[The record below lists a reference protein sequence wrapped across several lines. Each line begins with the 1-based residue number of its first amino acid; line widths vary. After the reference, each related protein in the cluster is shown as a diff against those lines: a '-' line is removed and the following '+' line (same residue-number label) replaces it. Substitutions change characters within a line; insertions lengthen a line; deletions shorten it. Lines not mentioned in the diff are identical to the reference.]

1 MDYNL
6 LVCAA
11 CKQWVA
17 IDVSADRECD
27 SVSFDGNEAMEVG
40 SKEDVANFCEQI
52 LSYYN
57 IDSFRD
63 LDLDIKIV
71 LVSEYSNLIADLFIQ
86 MEGAKSVNVIDV
98 KSIIPIYVLKNCIVK
113 PGRVIDIRCLDHSF
127 TLQVDDGL
135 IVSYVN
141 DKAGEEIVID
151 PESFSF
157 LFRFDCENL
166 IFDEAEWKALE
177 EKCVKDVKKKQN
189 EIDKQKKLYS
199 ELKKKYEELEQCYI
213 QLQNEVKESESKF
226 DDKRT
231 ILRFS
236 TDQLEEMPHSAY
248 MDFMGLAMSPVRVF
262 SELYDKKYN
271 CKLLNEDGEVVKKG
285 TPLIEVREYFSGSS
299 DKSDGTGRRS
309 IIEANMNG
317 RIFYL
322 KKNNDSVKDH
332 EAVVLLSDPADKRTD
347 IMKWYEEMK

>member
-17 IDVSADRECD
+17 IDVDADRECD
-27 SVSFDGNEAMEVG
+27 SISFDGNESMEVG
-40 SKEDVANFCEQI
+40 SNEDVANFCEQI
-52 LSYYN
+52 LNYYN

-71 LVSEYSNLIADLFIQ
+71 VVSVYSNLITDLFIQ
-86 MEGAKSVNVIDV
+86 MEGAKSVNVIDS

-113 PGRVIDIRCLDHSF
+113 PGRVIDIRCLDHYF
-127 TLQVDDGL
+127 TLQVDDDL

-166 IFDEAEWKALE
+166 IFDETEWKALE

-189 EIDKQKKLYS
+189 EIDEQKKLYF

-213 QLQNEVKESESKF
+213 QLQSEIKESKSKF
-226 DDKRT
+226 DDKRS

-236 TDQLEEMPHSAY
+236 ADQLEEEMPHFGYSSIMLSGIA
-248 MDFMGLAMSPVRVF
+248 
-262 SELYDKKYN
+262 
-271 CKLLNEDGEVVKKG
+271 LLNRLGEG
-285 TPLIEVREYFSGSS
+285 MI
-299 DKSDGTGRRS
+299 
-309 IIEANMNG
+309 
-317 RIFYL
+317 
-322 KKNNDSVKDH
+322 KNIPVSC
-332 EAVVLLSDPADKRTD
+332 
-347 IMKWYEEMK
+347 

>member
-17 IDVSADRECD
+17 IDVDADRECD
-27 SVSFDGNEAMEVG
+27 SISFDGNESMEVG
-40 SKEDVANFCEQI
+40 SNEDVANFCEQI
-52 LSYYN
+52 LNYYN

-71 LVSEYSNLIADLFIQ
+71 VVSVYSNLITDLFIQ
-86 MEGAKSVNVIDV
+86 MEGAKSVNVIDA

-113 PGRVIDIRCLDHSF
+113 PGRVIDIRCLDHYF
-127 TLQVDDGL
+127 TLQVDDDL

-166 IFDEAEWKALE
+166 IFDETEWKALE

-189 EIDKQKKLYS
+189 EIDEQKKLYF

-213 QLQNEVKESESKF
+213 QLQSEIKESKSKREIESRLKEV
-226 DDKRT
+226 DRNTKAAT
-231 ILRFS
+231 KAYTKHELIKILV
-236 TDQLEEMPHSAY
+236 DQLS
-248 MDFMGLAMSPVRVF
+248 GL
-262 SELYDKKYN
+262 K
-271 CKLLNEDGEVVKKG
+271 
-285 TPLIEVREYFSGSS
+285 
-299 DKSDGTGRRS
+299 
-309 IIEANMNG
+309 
-317 RIFYL
+317 
-322 KKNNDSVKDH
+322 
-332 EAVVLLSDPADKRTD
+332 
-347 IMKWYEEMK
+347 